1 MITRIVLAL
10 AVLLLI
16 AGGWVL
22 WICDRELIRRA
33 ARIDAQDA
41 ELTRLTAERDGLAVK
56 VRHLTGRNADLRAE
70 LARMT
75 AAVHLTPD
83 ADPLEALY
91 ALPAYDPEGNR

>member
-41 ELTRLTAERDGLAVK
+41 ELTRLTAERDG
-56 VRHLTGRNADLRAE
+56 RR
-70 LARMT
+70 
-75 AAVHLTPD
+75 
-83 ADPLEALY
+83 
-91 ALPAYDPEGNR
+91 